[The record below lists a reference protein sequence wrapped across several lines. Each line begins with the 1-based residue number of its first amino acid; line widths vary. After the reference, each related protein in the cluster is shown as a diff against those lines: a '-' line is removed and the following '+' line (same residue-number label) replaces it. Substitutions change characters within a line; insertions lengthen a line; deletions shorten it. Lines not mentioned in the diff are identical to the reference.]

1 MNSESSS
8 TKSSPETQNYI
19 ICYICLEKI
28 LREKF
33 KIHYEKCKK
42 KYLESEQSKYYPLNE
57 LENINELIKII
68 SNDNIN
74 YSDNISNINFIF
86 KTLHNNMKKIY
97 IKECRKSMSP
107 SEYFEYQKKKIRFT
121 KLSNNEY
128 NIENN
133 NENKN
138 DNSKKRIRFT
148 SLELKKITNDELK
161 NTRKFSNNI

>member
-1 MNSESSS
+1 
-8 TKSSPETQNYI
+8 
-19 ICYICLEKI
+19 
-28 LREKF
+28 
-33 KIHYEKCKK
+33 
-42 KYLESEQSKYYPLNE
+42 
-57 LENINELIKII
+57 
-68 SNDNIN
+68 
-74 YSDNISNINFIF
+74 
-86 KTLHNNMKKIY
+86 
-97 IKECRKSMSP
+97 MSP

-161 NTRKFSNNI
+161 NSRKFSNNI

>member
-1 MNSESSS
+1 
-8 TKSSPETQNYI
+8 
-19 ICYICLEKI
+19 
-28 LREKF
+28 
-33 KIHYEKCKK
+33 
-42 KYLESEQSKYYPLNE
+42 
-57 LENINELIKII
+57 
-68 SNDNIN
+68 
-74 YSDNISNINFIF
+74 
-86 KTLHNNMKKIY
+86 
-97 IKECRKSMSP
+97 MSP

-161 NTRKFSNNI
+161 NKRKFSNNI